1 MKDQHQTAVTITLAN
16 GQKMDCDVS
25 KHHYQIN
32 KQVALELY
40 VADTERNR
48 SLDLFPGEPMGI
60 PTVCLPEVPF
70 EEDETTIKDCDEYAG
85 FLDALAQAGV
95 VRRTARTIHDKYL
108 SYPVVEV
115 LI

>member
-70 EEDETTIKDCDEYAG
+70 EEDETT
-85 FLDALAQAGV
+85 
-95 VRRTARTIHDKYL
+95 
-108 SYPVVEV
+108 
-115 LI
+115 